1 MKIKD
6 IVADATLSQSFVEF
20 FLQTLEDHDER
31 LLDGT
36 EMTYVLGVIQH
47 QGYWSGI
54 KYNFHWNEDT
64 NDFDVIERTFAGKK
78 L

>member
-6 IVADATLSQSFVEF
+6 IAADATLSESFIKF
-20 FLQTLEDHDER
+20 FLEILKDYDEK

-36 EMTYVLGVIQH
+36 ETTYVLGVIQH

-54 KYNFHWNEDT
+54 KYNFYWNEEA
-64 NDFDVIERTFAGKK
+64 NDFDVVEREFVGK
-78 L
+78 